1 MLNKVGTAIIMVAA
15 AAAAG
20 TVFVAQATPEPA
32 TTEPAKLAALSRAV
46 PTGDKPFAP
55 ICKSNGVIEG
65 RPDPAWVGASFAND
79 HCRAPPLPAPVNGFA
94 ASREQVVASMAAGKN
109 YAAAAGEFERCVEEF
124 VEARKTEA
132 AGSGRPVSAPLVI
145 IENHRIAASQ
155 RNKLLVAARVRATI
169 VNFNEYG
176 SDCPG

>member
-1 MLNKVGTAIIMVAA
+1 MLNQVGTAMVLVAA

-20 TVFVAQATPEPA
+20 TIYAAKATPEPA
-32 TTEPAKLAALSRAV
+32 KPVAVSRAV
-46 PTGDKPFAP
+46 PAGDKPFAP

-65 RPDPAWVGASFAND
+65 RPDPAWVGASFADD
-79 HCRAPPLPAPVNGFA
+79 HCRAPLMPAPVDGFK

-109 YAAAAGEFERCVEEF
+109 YAAAAGEFERCVQEF
-124 VEARKTEA
+124 VESRKTEA
-132 AGSGRPVSAPLVI
+132 IKIGRPVSAPLVI
-145 IENHRIAASQ
+145 IENHRVAASE
-155 RNKLLVAARVRATI
+155 RNKQLVAARVRATI